1 MRNTFSKSVRA
12 REHHRGKVES
22 SLKGWWFR
30 MPSRENSL
38 CQSRSFKL
46 RDMSGKGKID
56 LGDVDGSQIALGR
69 YQDVSCY
76 ITRLELL

>member
-1 MRNTFSKSVRA
+1 M
-12 REHHRGKVES
+12 ES
-22 SLKGWWFR
+22 SLKGQWFR

-56 LGDVDGSQIALGR
+56 LGDVDGSQMALGR
-69 YQDVSCY
+69 YQ
-76 ITRLELL
+76 LLYN